1 MVKGLALVCKND
13 SNNLTKGKAYRVVE
27 PHDYGYIV
35 LDNNKRKKLVA
46 FYQIGRDFRVT
57 SLQNKKNNL
66 FWEAMAWRGLH

>member
-1 MVKGLALVCKND
+1 MVKGLALVCKSD

-35 LDNNKRKKLVA
+35 IDNNKRKKLIA

-57 SLQNKKNNL
+57 SLQASYNKL
-66 FWEAMAWRGLH
+66 F

>member
-46 FYQIGRDFRVT
+46 FYQIGRD
-57 SLQNKKNNL
+57 S
-66 FWEAMAWRGLH
+66 E